1 MTSTG
6 DADGPKS
13 TPSSP
18 TISTSTRQLKDLIE
32 NALAPIRKD
41 VANLPN
47 SDYIDAII
55 DKLTTKLEDRFEE
68 QDRRL
73 NALEER
79 VHVLESK
86 LAVLGALDARIEE
99 NEQYGRRFC
108 LRFHGIALPKDGK
121 KEDCVKKVAD
131 NMEKMDCGVGKEAI
145 DRAHRIGKVTED
157 KHGKQSQ
164 QVIARFKSFSER
176 TAVYRGRKNAGGG
189 VRVRLDLTKKRLSLL
204 NDAAEMVEGLECV
217 DFVFADI
224 NCNTVAKLKDG
235 SFLFF
240 NSLRKLEEKLADLA
254 DSMDDDGLT

>member
-13 TPSSP
+13 TPSCP

-73 NALEER
+73 NALEEC

-99 NEQYGRRFC
+99 NEQYSRRFC

-121 KEDCVKKVAD
+121 REDCVKKVAD
-131 NMEKMDCGVGKEAI
+131 IMEKNGLWSWKRSHRQSASDWQSHRGQTWEAI
-145 DRAHRIGKVTED
+145 TTSDCTF
-157 KHGKQSQ
+157 
-164 QVIARFKSFSER
+164 QVI
-176 TAVYRGRKNAGGG
+176 
-189 VRVRLDLTKKRLSLL
+189 L
-204 NDAAEMVEGLECV
+204 
-217 DFVFADI
+217 
-224 NCNTVAKLKDG
+224 
-235 SFLFF
+235 
-240 NSLRKLEEKLADLA
+240 
-254 DSMDDDGLT
+254 

>member
-18 TISTSTRQLKDLIE
+18 TTSTSTRQLKDLIK

-86 LAVLGALDARIEE
+86 LAILGALDARIEE
-99 NEQYGRRFC
+99 NG
-108 LRFHGIALPKDGK
+108 
-121 KEDCVKKVAD
+121 
-131 NMEKMDCGVGKEAI
+131 
-145 DRAHRIGKVTED
+145 
-157 KHGKQSQ
+157 
-164 QVIARFKSFSER
+164 
-176 TAVYRGRKNAGGG
+176 AVQ
-189 VRVRLDLTKKRLSLL
+189 
-204 NDAAEMVEGLECV
+204 
-217 DFVFADI
+217 
-224 NCNTVAKLKDG
+224 
-235 SFLFF
+235 
-240 NSLRKLEEKLADLA
+240 
-254 DSMDDDGLT
+254 